1 MTAISKPAILGGR
14 PVREP
19 FQPHGTNIGEDE
31 KRLVLEVLDSGVLS
45 GFAASNDPRFY
56 GGKMVREFERQFC
69 EYFGV
74 KYAVSFNSATSALHA
89 AAAACG
95 VGPGDEVITSPF
107 TMSATPSSIIH
118 ANGIPIFADIEDRTY
133 GLDPD
138 RVAEK
143 ITQRTKG
150 IVTVNLFGHPSR
162 LNELRSIADEK
173 GLFLIEDNSQSPY
186 ARYKGR
192 LSGTIGEIGIF
203 SLNYH
208 KFFQCGEGGIAV
220 TNRED
225 LSVKMQLV
233 RNHGE
238 VIVDAKGIDDIVNTL
253 GWNYRMTELQAA
265 VAIPQLKKLKE
276 LIEWRSG
283 LAKELSRLISRFD
296 FLSAPITEDGCDHV
310 YYLYPIRY
318 HEERAGLSRRIFCEA
333 IKAENFPVIAGYLRP
348 LYLEPMYQKKIAYG
362 TKGCPFSCPH
372 YEGKVDYTT
381 VSCSTAERL
390 WKKELIAANFVK
402 YPNSISDIH
411 LFVDAVERIMNHKE
425 DIIRWWESK
434 SKS

>member
-1 MTAISKPAILGGR
+1 MLAISKPAILGGR

-56 GGKMVREFERQFC
+56 GGKMVRELERQFC

-138 RVAEK
+138 DVAEK
-143 ITQRTKG
+143 ISPRTKG
-150 IVTVNLFGHPSR
+150 IITVNIFGHPSR
-162 LNELRSIADEK
+162 LDELRAIADAN

-192 LSGTIGEIGIF
+192 FSGTIGEIGIF

-208 KFFQCGEGGIAV
+208 KFFQCGEGGIAI
-220 TNRED
+220 TDRED
-225 LSVKMQLV
+225 LAVKMQLV

-276 LIEWRSG
+276 LIKWRSV
-283 LAKELSRLISRFD
+283 LAKELSGLISNFD

-318 HEERAGLSRRIFCEA
+318 NEERAGLSRRIFCEA
-333 IKAENFPVIAGYLRP
+333 IKAENFPVIAGYMRP

-362 TKGCPFSCPH
+362 AKGCPFSCPH
-372 YEGKVDYTT
+372 YEGKIDYTA

-402 YPNSISDIH
+402 YPNSVSDMH

-434 SKS
+434 LKS